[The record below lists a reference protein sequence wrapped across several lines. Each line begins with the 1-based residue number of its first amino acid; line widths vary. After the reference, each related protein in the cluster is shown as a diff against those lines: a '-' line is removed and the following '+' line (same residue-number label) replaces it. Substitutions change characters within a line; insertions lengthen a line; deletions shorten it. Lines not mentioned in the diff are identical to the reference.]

1 MNAAADEVLR
11 AVLEGARTAGFLG
24 PGPVEPHLRH
34 ARGFGEA
41 VEDALERSPANFADL
56 GSGGGIPGLVLA
68 LRWPDSHGALVDSAR
83 RRCAALRE
91 AVDRLALDP
100 RIEVVEDRG
109 EAVGRAEEFRERFDV
124 VTARSFAEPPVTAEI
139 GAGLV
144 GAGGI
149 LVVSEPPEV
158 DDARWPVAGL
168 AEVGF
173 APAVHARFADS
184 HFVVIRKVGPVPD
197 RYPRPVG
204 RPGKRPLW

>member
-1 MNAAADEVLR
+1 MNAATEALR
-11 AVLEGARTAGFLG
+11 AVLEDARRAGFLG

-34 ARGFGEA
+34 AHGFGEA
-41 VEDALERSPANFADL
+41 VEDALRRAPANFADL

-68 LRWPDSHGALVDSAR
+68 LRWADSRGVFVDSAR

-91 AVDRLALDP
+91 AVDHLDLDS

-109 EAVGRAEEFRERFDV
+109 ETVARAEGFREHFEA

-144 GAGGI
+144 AVDGV

-158 DDARWPVAGL
+158 DDARWPAAGL
-168 AEVGF
+168 AELGF
-173 APAVHARFADS
+173 GPAVHARFADS
-184 HFVVIRKVGPVPD
+184 RFVVIRKVRPVPE
-197 RYPRPVG
+197 RFPRPVG

>member
-1 MNAAADEVLR
+1 MNAAAEVLR
-11 AVLEGARTAGFLG
+11 AVLEDARTAGFLG
-24 PGPVEPHLRH
+24 PGPVEPHLRN

-68 LRWPDSHGALVDSAR
+68 LRWPDSHGAL
-83 RRCAALRE
+83 
-91 AVDRLALDP
+91 
-100 RIEVVEDRG
+100 
-109 EAVGRAEEFRERFDV
+109 EEFRERFDV